1 MKNCKLQ
8 KEDRKIISKKYHDN
22 PLFIFI
28 FNYCKSYR
36 SRLDDLSFSIEDFFL
51 CVIFVLDEIKENIDD
66 ESYVIGIS
74 TDSWNSLKCE
84 IREDADCKSTDDLE
98 LCSTLIITLAMLLI
112 NMMPYNRY
120 KRIRKEM
127 IVTLTNCDKYN
138 FTKVMNDLLPHLQ
151 AEYEVMKEWI
161 GSYMTSEEYITD
173 DADDA
178 LRGKTM
184 LIAIEQN
191 QNISARLDQ
200 QIKQAI
206 DTMLQE
212 KQIKNKYDFAWI
224 KLVLENNQDK
234 NFASA
239 KSFVTFLEGL
249 AINEMLPSESIITKY
264 VNSAHCK
271 GEEWTFT
278 DNLDSSEAKR
288 RNMLIKRFIHLY
300 KIEYK

>member
-28 FNYCKSYR
+28 SNYFKSYR

-51 CVIFVLDEIKENIDD
+51 CIIFVLDEIKENIDD

-74 TDSWNSLKCE
+74 TDSWGSLKCE
-84 IREDADCKSTDDLE
+84 IREDADCKSTNDLE

-120 KRIRKEM
+120 KRIRKKM
-127 IVTLTNCDKYN
+127 IITLTKCDKSN
-138 FTKVMNDLLPHLQ
+138 FSKVRNDLLPHIQ

-161 GSYMTSEEYITD
+161 ESYMVSEEYITD
-173 DADDA
+173 DADDE

-184 LIAIEQN
+184 LIAMEQN
-191 QNISARLDQ
+191 QNVSSLLDQ

-212 KQIKNKYDFAWI
+212 KQIKKKYDFAWI
-224 KLVLENNQDK
+224 KLVLESNQDK

-239 KSFVTFLEGL
+239 NSFVNFLKEL
-249 AINEMLPSESIITKY
+249 DISEMLPSESTINKY

-271 GEEWTFT
+271 GNEWTFT
-278 DNLDSSEAKR
+278 DNLDSSEATR

-300 KIEYK
+300 KIENK